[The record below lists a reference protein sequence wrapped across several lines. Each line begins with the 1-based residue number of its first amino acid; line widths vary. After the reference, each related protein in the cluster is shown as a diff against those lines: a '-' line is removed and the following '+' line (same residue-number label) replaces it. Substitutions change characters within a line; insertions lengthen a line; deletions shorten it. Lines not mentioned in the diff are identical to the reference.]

1 MEQKQICHL
10 EGSVDSIIF
19 KNNDNGFAVLNLETE
34 GEPVV
39 VVGEIGDIEEGEEL
53 RLTGEYINHQKFGM
67 QFKAQLC
74 ERKLPR
80 SASSIQRYLASGVI
94 KGIGPVLAKKIV
106 NHFGDETF
114 DIFEKEPNRLTEVD
128 SITNKRAEKIMA
140 EYKRVFGIRALMLHL
155 SQYSITPSIGI
166 RAWKRW
172 GIGSLDMI
180 KSNPYIMCSYGV
192 ELPFEKAEEIAKI
205 TEIPNN
211 NPNRIKA
218 GITCILNQNTYSGHT
233 CLPLDKL
240 SEVAINMLEVSE
252 EEFNTVLEAE
262 KEDQNIVEYI
272 KGKRKFIY
280 LAEYYVAENFISRR
294 LGYMK
299 SFTYDTK
306 INFDEVIDID
316 EKENEIKYEQLQR
329 NAINKALANGY
340 MILTGGPGTGKTT
353 TLNAIIS
360 LFEQQGLNVFITAP
374 TGRAAKR
381 ISDLTGY
388 EARTIHRMLDMQ
400 PTESDKFRFTHNEN
414 NLLDCDVVIIDEMSM
429 VDVLLFE
436 ALLRAMPLCCKLIM
450 VGDVDQ
456 LPSVGAGNLLKDL
469 IDSGE
474 VPSICLTE
482 IFRQA
487 QKSSIVR
494 NAHLI
499 NNGEIPNLAEKDN
512 DFFFLQRLENESAVS
527 TIIDLQKER
536 LPNAYGFSSIDDIQ
550 ILCPTRIGM
559 LGVVELN
566 KRLQEVLNP
575 PSKKLKEIKMPNY
588 TFREQDKV
596 MQTKNNY
603 DIVWS
608 KTNEQGSGI
617 FNGDIGKILSVDK
630 SAGTVKIDFEGRV
643 CTYNSAMLE
652 NLELAYAITVH
663 KSQGSEFDAVI
674 IPVLGGSSKLCYRN
688 LLYTAVTRAKK
699 LLILVGSKSQI
710 ETMVKNNRKACRYS
724 CLKDMLAKES
734 VSNDDDMQI
743 LM

>member
-19 KNNDNGFAVLNLETE
+19 KNDDNGFAVLNLETD

-53 RLTGEYINHQKFGM
+53 SITGEYINHQKFGM
-67 QFKAQLC
+67 QFKAHLC
-74 ERKLPR
+74 ERKLPTTA
-80 SASSIQRYLASGVI
+80 SAIQRYLASGVI

-106 NHFGDETF
+106 QHFGDTTF
-114 DIFEKEPNRLTEVD
+114 EIFEKEPERLTEVD
-128 SITNKRAEKIMA
+128 SITNKRAEKIMS
-140 EYKRVFGIRALMLHL
+140 EYKRVFGIRELMLHL
-155 SQYSITPSIGI
+155 SRYAITPSIGI

-172 GIGSLDMI
+172 GTSALDMI
-180 KSNPYIMCSYGV
+180 KNNPYIMCSYGV
-192 ELPFEKAEEIAKI
+192 ELPFEKAEEIARTI
-205 TEIPNN
+205 EIPNN

-218 GITCILNQNTYSGHT
+218 GIVCILTENTYSGHT

-240 SEVAINMLEVSE
+240 MEVSIKMLDVTE
-252 EEFNTVLEAE
+252 KEFNDVLEAE

-280 LAEYYVAENFISRR
+280 LAEYFVAENFISRR
-294 LGYMK
+294 LSYMK
-299 SFTYDTK
+299 SCTYDTK
-306 INFDEVIDID
+306 IKFDEVIDID
-316 EKENEIKYEQLQR
+316 EEANGIKYEELQR
-329 NAINKALANGY
+329 NAINKALGNGY

-360 LFEQQGLNVFITAP
+360 LFEQQGFNVFITAP

-388 EARTIHRMLDMQ
+388 DAKTIHRMLDME
-400 PTESDKFRFTHNEN
+400 PTENNKFRFKHNEN

-436 ALLRAMPLCCKLIM
+436 ALLRAMPLSCKLIM
-450 VGDVDQ
+450 VGDTDQ

-469 IDSGE
+469 IDSGA

-499 NNGEIPNLAEKDN
+499 NNGEIPNLTEKDN
-512 DFFFLQRLENESAVS
+512 DFFFLQRLDNENAVS

-536 LPNAYGFSSIDDIQ
+536 LPKAYGFSSVDDIQ

-559 LGVVELN
+559 LGVIELN
-566 KRLQEVLNP
+566 KRLQAVLNP
-575 PSKKLKEIKMPNY
+575 PSKDLNEIKLPNY
-588 TFREQDKV
+588 TFRENDKV

-603 DIVWS
+603 NVVWS
-608 KTNEQGSGI
+608 KNNQPGTGVY
-617 FNGDIGKILSVDK
+617 NGDIGKILSVDK
-630 SAGTVKIDFEGRV
+630 GAGNIKIDFDGRV
-643 CTYNSAMLE
+643 CTYNSIDLE

-724 CLKDMLAKES
+724 CLKDMLIKDCFS
-734 VSNDDDMQI
+734 DDEDMQI
-743 LM
+743 FM